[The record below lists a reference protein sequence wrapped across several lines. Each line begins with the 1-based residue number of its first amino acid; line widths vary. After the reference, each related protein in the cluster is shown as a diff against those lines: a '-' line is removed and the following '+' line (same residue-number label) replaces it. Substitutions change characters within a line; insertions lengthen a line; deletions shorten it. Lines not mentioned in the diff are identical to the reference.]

1 MKSQFLIE
9 RNPGILSGK
18 PVIKGTRISV
28 ELIIRKLSGGHT
40 VEQLLESYPH
50 LSRTQIM
57 AVLDYAADVVA
68 NEDLILVA

>member
-1 MKSQFLIE
+1 MKNQFLIE
-9 RNPGILSGK
+9 RNPAVLSGK
-18 PVIKGTRISV
+18 PIIKGTRISV